1 MKHVLVVG
9 PVPPPYGGIASVL
22 EDIVNS
28 DLSKDYVF
36 EVFDRSATFPPEA
49 NGLIGKNLF
58 RAKRFLRFF
67 KKVRTGNYHFV
78 HIHSPDPVFLG
89 TTIFMLLSRLAG
101 GKILLHVHGTD
112 WDRFYTRGSLFRKL
126 YTRIGLA
133 LPSKIV
139 VLYQLWVD
147 NVKKLCPTADVR
159 VLRNLVHV
167 QSPPDANEIE
177 DVRQSLGLTKD
188 NFVVVTVG
196 SVGWRKGSFEILK
209 AVPRVVSRDDSVR
222 FTLLGGEEEPGEM
235 AQLTAIVEAEK
246 LEPWV
251 RLTGELER
259 EKVPS
264 FLALADV
271 FLLPSFKE
279 GMPVTIIE
287 AMRSGLP
294 IISTR
299 VAGIPDMIED
309 GVSGLLINPG
319 SPEEIAEAVLR
330 LRRDEAL
337 RAKLEAAAKVTF
349 EEKFEFAR
357 GIQEIR
363 ALYMGI

>member
-1 MKHVLVVG
+1 MRHILVVG

-28 DLSKDYVF
+28 DLSKEYVF
-36 EVFDRSATFPPEA
+36 EIFDRSATFPPGA
-49 NGLIGKNLF
+49 DGLIGKNLF

-67 KKVRTGNYHFV
+67 KKVRTGKYHFV
-78 HIHSPDPVFLG
+78 HIHSSDPVFLG
-89 TTIFMLLSRLAG
+89 TTIFMSLSRFAG
-101 GKILLHVHGTD
+101 VKILLHIHGTN
-112 WDRFYTRGSLFRKL
+112 WDRFYSQVSLFRKL

-133 LPSKIV
+133 LPTKTV

-147 NVKKLCPTADVR
+147 NIKKLCPGGDVR
-159 VLRNLVHV
+159 ILRNLVHV
-167 QSPPDANEIE
+167 QNPPAPDEIE
-177 DVRQSLGLTKD
+177 GVRQSLSLTRD
-188 NFVVVTVG
+188 NCVVITVG

-209 AVPRVVSRDDSVR
+209 AVPKVVSRDGSIR
-222 FTLLGGEEEPGEM
+222 FILLGGEEKPGEM
-235 AQLTAIVEAEK
+235 AQLTAIVENEK
-246 LEPWV
+246 LGPWV

-259 EKVPS
+259 DRVPS
-264 FLALADV
+264 FLGVADI

-287 AMRSGLP
+287 AMRGRLP

-319 SPEEIAEAVLR
+319 SPDEIAEAVLR
-330 LRRDEAL
+330 LKQNEVL
-337 RAKLEAAAKVTF
+337 RGKLAAAAKASF
-349 EEKFEFAR
+349 DEKFEFSR
-357 GIQEIR
+357 GIEEIR
-363 ALYMGI
+363 NIYRSI